1 MADLHLTTVVYAPIQ
16 RVFDLARCVSLHKR
30 HFEHHNIVPLNG
42 KTSGLLEMRDYTRWE
57 GKLGGKKRQFI
68 MDLSAIDKPNYY
80 HDEMRKD
87 FFDFFLHEHYFR
99 EIDNG
104 TIMID
109 QIKYQLPH
117 GIIGKMINK
126 ACAEKYITQYLKE
139 RNDLIKTYAEGNN
152 WRAILP

>member
-1 MADLHLTTVVYAPIQ
+1 
-16 RVFDLARCVSLHKR
+16 
-30 HFEHHNIVPLNG
+30 
-42 KTSGLLEMRDYTRWE
+42 
-57 GKLGGKKRQFI
+57 
-68 MDLSAIDKPNYY
+68 MDLSEIDKPNFYR
-80 HDEMRKD
+80 DEMRKD
-87 FFDFFLHEHYFR
+87 FFDFFHHEHYFR

-117 GIIGKMINK
+117 GIIGKMINR